1 MQENLISLETS
12 ARSNATF
19 LVGVSETAES
29 DAALRFACLRA
40 KRRNARVAML
50 HVIEPADFHGIL
62 SVSDVIRQ
70 EQHEAAQELLQGKMR
85 QSAEWGG
92 IAPGVLLREGRIHEE
107 IIRAT
112 LENGDIIAVVLGAHY
127 DSKRGSKLIG
137 ALLSRIGQDLLVP
150 LILVPGNLTDAQIEM
165 LV

>member
-1 MQENLISLETS
+1 MQENVVALETS

-19 LVGVSETAES
+19 LVGVSDTAES

-40 KRRNARVAML
+40 KRRHARVAML
-50 HVIEPADFHGIL
+50 HVIEPADFQGIL
-62 SVSDVIRQ
+62 SISEVMRQ
-70 EQHEAAQELLQGKMR
+70 EQHEAAQELLQKKMR
-85 QSAEWGG
+85 QSTEWGG
-92 IAPGVLLREGRIHEE
+92 IAPGVLLREGKVHEE
-107 IIRAT
+107 LIKAT
-112 LENGDIIAVVLGAHY
+112 LENGDIIAVVLGAHHE
-127 DSKRGSKLIG
+127 SKRGSKLIG